1 MHSILLLLSY
11 YYGQHT
17 SEMLALIGSFMSGE
31 REQIIMHNHQSLNS
45 VPHESGESV
54 SSGMLTLCSS
64 IKPAREVP
72 DIEADV
78 RAGLLSSPRS
88 LPPKYFYD
96 ERGSQ
101 LFEQICTTPEYY
113 PTRTEEKLLTHYSKE
128 IIAKVKPAEIMELGS
143 GNSQKT
149 RRLFDAC
156 EETEHTCS
164 YAPLD
169 VCEPML
175 QSVSEQLQSDYDW
188 LDVTPLVGD
197 YHAGLEHLPKSEGTR
212 LYVFLGGTIGNFY
225 PGQARDFINEVRAT
239 MRPGDYLLLGADRVK
254 ENHILDAAYNDE
266 QGITAEFNLN
276 LLQVL
281 NRELRADFY
290 PDNFQH
296 KAEFNQEYN
305 RVEMHLV
312 CKHDHIVHLQNMN
325 EEIIFQKGESILTEV
340 SHKFTFDV
348 LEDLLQESGLCICK
362 HYEPENRYFSL
373 ILASC
378 P

>member
-1 MHSILLLLSY
+1 M
-11 YYGQHT
+11 QNN
-17 SEMLALIGSFMSGE
+17 
-31 REQIIMHNHQSLNS
+31 QQLNS
-45 VPHESGESV
+45 VDRDIAPSGATQTFAKCDPV
-54 SSGMLTLCSS
+54 
-64 IKPAREVP
+64 KPARDIP

-78 RAGLLSSPRS
+78 RAGLLTHPRS

-96 ERGSQ
+96 ERGSR
-101 LFEQICTTPEYY
+101 LFEQICSTPEYY

-128 IIAKVKPAEIMELGS
+128 IITQVRPVEIMELGS

-156 EETEHTCS
+156 EQTDHTCS
-164 YAPLD
+164 YAPMD

-175 QSVSEQLQSDYDW
+175 EDVSEQLQSDYDW

-225 PGQARDFINEVRAT
+225 PEQARDFINEVKTT

-254 ENHILDAAYNDE
+254 DNLILDAAYNDV

-276 LLQVL
+276 LLRVL
-281 NRELRADFY
+281 NRELKADFY
-290 PDNFQH
+290 PEYFMH
-296 KAEFNQEYN
+296 KAEFKQQYN
-305 RVEMHLV
+305 RIEMHLV
-312 CKHDHIVHLQNMN
+312 CTHDHVVHLPNMN
-325 EEIIFQKGESILTEV
+325 EEIIFRKGESILTEV

-348 LEDLLQESGLCICK
+348 LEDLLQDSGLHICN
-362 HYEPENRYFSL
+362 HYEPDNKFFSL
-373 ILASC
+373 ILATC
-378 P
+378 PE